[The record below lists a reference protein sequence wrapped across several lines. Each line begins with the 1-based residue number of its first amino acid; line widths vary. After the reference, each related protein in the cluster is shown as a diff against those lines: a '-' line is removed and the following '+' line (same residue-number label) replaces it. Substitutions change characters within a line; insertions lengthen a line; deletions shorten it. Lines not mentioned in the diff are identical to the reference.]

1 MMLAFQS
8 VTRIRGCQA
17 VCADRLQRGFHAAC
31 TLVRRT

>member
-8 VTRIRGCQA
+8 VTRIRGCQVA
-17 VCADRLQRGFHAAC
+17 CTDRLQRGFCAAC